1 MATRGSSLPEPM
13 GQQQHHHPSSSLRPR
28 RRAGGLLARTLGAVA
43 VALAAGHWK
52 VPLGVEAYIPA
63 LPVNDT
69 SALNSSNDILHLY
82 SYNGVF
88 NTFISRQLWAEA
100 FDDNGNYTNI
110 STIVPW
116 TRYDKGVLIHFNES
130 LRDQPPTVVPWIA
143 MINCD
148 TNGTSYSQVDDIFTL
163 TRDLGAQAALLYS
176 LTSEGCQINQEY
188 LTSFEKV
195 LDVYATTS
203 LQGSRIIE
211 SQFTGV
217 GPGAYSYDSAVL
229 NASSSAI
236 ETLLNNNALS
246 VNGNVPTNAS
256 LEVNSTT
263 TDSSPIGTDVFGS
276 GDNATLTE
284 TTPPSLFSDAAG
296 QSSVAIYRRQQQ
308 TSSSSTPATTSSA
321 TRTSSTR
328 TSTRTSSA
336 ATTPSPQNYLGAVMA
351 AANLTVG
358 GLQSGTPSPSST
370 SSNSSGG
377 GGASTSLAMI
387 ILYAITGIVTLLFL
401 VVIMSGAIRAA
412 RHPERYGPR
421 AASRGADGRG
431 GGAGRSRAEG
441 LTKAIL
447 DTFPVVRW
455 GGGGGGADRG
465 GGGADE
471 VDSEVSSSQQRRRRG
486 GDEELGSI
494 GSAEEEDGR
503 KKSVA
508 AGASTENIE
517 LAVMPAIAAVDSA
530 HPGYG
535 GRRESHASTIGGAE
549 SLSSMMGGGGGGGL
563 EMPLLLDGSSSSP
576 LTRPGSQALAPP
588 VPLSTTRS
596 SSEMGGPPQSTA
608 AVDAIIAAT
617 PMESDSESCP
627 ICLTEF
633 EEGDELR
640 ILPCDERHRFHS
652 ECIDPFLLNVSRLC
666 PLCRLDLGH
675 VGGGGGG
682 HHDDDDDGEGG
693 GEEDEFGGP
702 GGIHS
707 HERRE
712 EERVI
717 RHLRAL
723 LHRSSSAANPNPNA
737 GTAAPTAS
745 TTAAAA
751 DEGGGDSAAAG
762 AAGGTQQHRLR
773 NRFAQYVVSR
783 RRDRE
788 ERRRTRRGS
797 SSAAAS
803 SGGGVYYG
811 APPF

>member
-1 MATRGSSLPEPM
+1 MESRTSEH
-13 GQQQHHHPSSSLRPR
+13 HHHPPCRPASALTSSQRPM
-28 RRAGGLLARTLGAVA
+28 RAGGIARTLGAVA
-43 VALAAGHWK
+43 VALASVHLR

-88 NTFISRQLWAEA
+88 NTYISRQLWAEA
-100 FDDNGNYTNI
+100 FDSNGNYTNI

-130 LRDQPPTVVPWIA
+130 LREQPPTVVPWIA
-143 MINCD
+143 MVNCD
-148 TNGTSYSQVDDIFTL
+148 TNGTSYSEVDDIFTI

-188 LTSFEKV
+188 LNSYEKV

-211 SQFTGV
+211 SQFAGV
-217 GPGAYSYDSAVL
+217 RSGAYAYDSAVL
-229 NASSSAI
+229 NASASMI
-236 ETLLNNNALS
+236 DTLLNNNALS

-256 LEVNSTT
+256 LDNVTA
-263 TDSSPIGTDVFGS
+263 TDPIATDVFAPGGTDTTS
-276 GDNATLTE
+276 LVS
-284 TTPPSLFSDAAG
+284 TPPSLFSDSAAVDR
-296 QSSVAIYRRQQQ
+296 SVGIYRRQQ
-308 TSSSSTPATTSSA
+308 SSSAPESTRA

-328 TSTRTSSA
+328 SSTSS
-336 ATTPSPQNYLGAVMA
+336 TSLGTPTPQNYLGAVMA

-358 GLQSGTPSPSST
+358 GLQSATPSPSPT
-370 SSNSSGG
+370 GNSGGG

-412 RHPERYGPR
+412 RNPDRYGPR
-421 AASRGADGRG
+421 SGTGADGRR

-455 GGGGGGADRG
+455 GGGGGRRG
-465 GGGADE
+465 QE
-471 VDSEVSSSQQRRRRG
+471 VDGEVESEEQRRRQTL
-486 GDEELGSI
+486 DEEAGEGASI
-494 GSAEEEDGR
+494 GSAEDGR
-503 KKSVA
+503 KKVA
-508 AGASTENIE
+508 AGAGASTENIE
-517 LAVMPAIAAVDSA
+517 LAVMPAVL
-530 HPGYG
+530 G
-535 GRRESHASTIGGAE
+535 GGNALDVRRESRASTTNGRADSFGSVGQEA
-549 SLSSMMGGGGGGGL
+549 
-563 EMPLLLDGSSSSP
+563 PLLDLDWSP
-576 LTRPGSQALAPP
+576 RGAPPGLAPAIP
-588 VPLSTTRS
+588 SETRAS
-596 SSEMGGPPQSTA
+596 LDQPPSLPPPQSSAT
-608 AVDAIIAAT
+608 VDAIIAAT

-633 EEGDELR
+633 EDGDELR

-675 VGGGGGG
+675 VSGAQGGADDDDDDVDDLSDEHGSGGGGGG
-682 HHDDDDDGEGG
+682 GAGG
-693 GEEDEFGGP
+693 G
-702 GGIHS
+702 HAR
-707 HERRE
+707 ERRE

-723 LHRSSSAANPNPNA
+723 LHRPSSSNA
-737 GTAAPTAS
+737 TSLP
-745 TTAAAA
+745 TAAAA
-751 DEGGGDSAAAG
+751 AVEGRGGAEAERASAAAAVT
-762 AAGGTQQHRLR
+762 AAGTHRLR
-773 NRFAQYVVSR
+773 NRFAQYVVAR
-783 RRDRE
+783 RRDRD
-788 ERRRTRRGS
+788 ERRRHRGGAMDH
-797 SSAAAS
+797 SA
-803 SGGGVYYG
+803 GGGAYYG

>member
-1 MATRGSSLPEPM
+1 M
-13 GQQQHHHPSSSLRPR
+13 Q
-28 RRAGGLLARTLGAVA
+28 
-43 VALAAGHWK
+43 
-52 VPLGVEAYIPA
+52 
-63 LPVNDT
+63 
-69 SALNSSNDILHLY
+69 
-82 SYNGVF
+82 
-88 NTFISRQLWAEA
+88 
-100 FDDNGNYTNI
+100 
-110 STIVPW
+110 
-116 TRYDKGVLIHFNES
+116 
-130 LRDQPPTVVPWIA
+130 
-143 MINCD
+143 
-148 TNGTSYSQVDDIFTL
+148 
-163 TRDLGAQAALLYS
+163 
-176 LTSEGCQINQEY
+176 GCQINQEY

-211 SQFTGV
+211 SQFTYVQTLLLEDWGHTGLTLAPATDSGV

-256 LEVNSTT
+256 LEVNTTT
-263 TDSSPIGTDVFGS
+263 TDSSSIGTDVFGS
-276 GDNATLTE
+276 GDNTTLAE
-284 TTPPSLFSDAAG
+284 TTPPSLFSDAVG
-296 QSSVAIYRRQQQ
+296 RSSVAIYRRQQQ
-308 TSSSSTPATTSSA
+308 TSSSLTPSTTSSA
-321 TRTSSTR
+321 TRTSSIR
-328 TSTRTSSA
+328 TSTRTSA

-358 GLQSGTPSPSST
+358 GLQSATPSPSPT
-370 SSNSSGG
+370 SNSSGG

-421 AASRGADGRG
+421 AAGGAGGRG
-431 GGAGRSRAEG
+431 GGAGRTRAEG

-455 GGGGGGADRG
+455 GGGGGGGGRG
-465 GGGADE
+465 EGQGE
-471 VDSEVSSSQQRRRRG
+471 VESEVSSSQERRRRA
-486 GDEELGSI
+486 GDEEHGSI
-494 GSAEEEDGR
+494 GSVEEEDGR
-503 KKSVA
+503 KKSIA
-508 AGASTENIE
+508 AGVSTENIE

-530 HPGYG
+530 HPGFG
-535 GRRESHASTIGGAE
+535 GRRESHASTIGGTE
-549 SLSSMMGGGGGGGL
+549 SLSSMRG
-563 EMPLLLDGSSSSP
+563 EMPLLPDGSSSSS
-576 LTRPGSQALAPP
+576 TRPGSQALAPP
-588 VPLSTTRS
+588 VPSSTTRS
-596 SSEMGGPPQSTA
+596 SSEMGGDHAPPPQTTA

-675 VGGGGGG
+675 VGGGGGA
-682 HHDDDDDGEGG
+682 HDDDDGEG

-723 LHRSSSAANPNPNA
+723 LHRSSSAANPNA
-737 GTAAPTAS
+737 GTTAPTTA
-745 TTAAAA
+745 TTAVVA
-751 DEGGGDSAAAG
+751 DEGGSDSAA
-762 AAGGTQQHRLR
+762 GTQQQHRLR

>member
-1 MATRGSSLPEPM
+1 MASRGSLHLTTTRY
-13 GQQQHHHPSSSLRPR
+13 QQRSTRSCPARN
-28 RRAGGLLARTLGAVA
+28 GGGFARVLGAVA
-43 VALAAGHWK
+43 VALAAVHYR

-69 SALNSSNDILHLY
+69 SALDSSNDILHLY

-100 FDDNGNYTNI
+100 FDSQGNYTNI
-110 STIVPW
+110 TTIVPW
-116 TRYDKGVLIHFNES
+116 TRYSKGVLIHFNES
-130 LRDQPPTVVPWIA
+130 LRDQSPTVVPWIA

-148 TNGTSYSQVDDIFTL
+148 TNGTSYSQVDDIFTI

-211 SQFTGV
+211 SQFTGIRS
-217 GPGAYSYDSAVL
+217 GAYSYDSSIL
-229 NASSSAI
+229 NASTSVI
-236 ETLLNNNALS
+236 DTLLNNNALS

-256 LEVNSTT
+256 LDNVTS
-263 TDSSPIGTDVFGS
+263 TDSIASDVFGPGSVATSS
-276 GDNATLTE
+276 GSL
-284 TTPPSLFSDAAG
+284 PPSLFSDV
-296 QSSVAIYRRQQQ
+296 SSQRGVGIYRRQQA
-308 TSSSSTPATTSSA
+308 TSTPSSAVA

-328 TSTRTSSA
+328 TPTSSST
-336 ATTPSPQNYLGAVMA
+336 ATPQNYLGAVMA
-351 AANLTVG
+351 AANMTVG
-358 GLQSGTPSPSST
+358 GLQSATPSPSQT
-370 SSNSSGG
+370 GNAGGG

-401 VVIMSGAIRAA
+401 IVIMSGAIRAA

-421 AASRGADGRG
+421 AANGTDGRG

-441 LTKAIL
+441 LTRAIL
-447 DTFPVVRW
+447 DTFPVVKW
-455 GGGGGGADRG
+455 GDRGRGEVEGVEAGADG
-465 GGGADE
+465 
-471 VDSEVSSSQQRRRRG
+471 RRRHG
-486 GDEELGSI
+486 MPDEEIGEEGGSI
-494 GSAEEEDGR
+494 GSAEDGGR
-503 KKSVA
+503 KKALHS
-508 AGASTENIE
+508 GASTDNIE
-517 LAVMPAIAAVDSA
+517 LAVMPAVLGAP
-530 HPGYG
+530 HHG
-535 GRRESHASTIGGAE
+535 GLDMRRESHTSTIGGGRAE
-549 SLSSMMGGGGGGGL
+549 SFGSAGA
-563 EMPLLLDGSSSSP
+563 EAPLLDLASSP
-576 LTRPGSQALAPP
+576 RGSAALAPP
-588 VPLSTTRS
+588 VPSSTAP
-596 SSEMGGPPQSTA
+596 SSETGDHQQPPQSSA

-675 VGGGGGG
+675 VSGAHGA
-682 HHDDDDDGEGG
+682 
-693 GEEDEFGGP
+693 GEEDEEEEDLAAGGAN
-702 GGIHS
+702 GAHS
-707 HERRE
+707 NERRE

-723 LHRSSSAANPNPNA
+723 LHRPSANSVP
-737 GTAAPTAS
+737 
-745 TTAAAA
+745 TTA
-751 DEGGGDSAAAG
+751 GGATATPAGGANAEEGDSAAG
-762 AAGGTQQHRLR
+762 MNRLR
-773 NRFAQYVVSR
+773 NRFAQYVDAR
-783 RRDRE
+783 RRDRD
-788 ERRRTRRGS
+788 ERRRFRRGS
-797 SSAAAS
+797 GSAAAS
-803 SGGGVYYG
+803 SGGGAYYG